1 MAAQFECYKD
11 KAGEYRFR
19 LKAGNG
25 EIILS
30 SEGYT
35 SKQACMNGIESVQKN
50 CAHPDRFEIKTTPT
64 GKYRFS
70 LKATNGQIIG
80 VSQNYKTEAGCN
92 KGMDS
97 IGRSAPGATIEDK
110 T

>member
-1 MAAQFECYKD
+1 MAGKFDCYRD
-11 KAGEYRFR
+11 KAGQYRFR
-19 LKAGNG
+19 LKAANG

-35 SKQACMNGIESVQKN
+35 SKSACMNGIESVRKN
-50 CAHPDRFEIKTTPT
+50 CTHPDCFEKMTTPT
-64 GKYRFS
+64 GKYRFN

-80 VSQNYKTEAGCN
+80 VSQNYKTESGRD

-97 IGRSAPGATIEDK
+97 VGRSAPDATIEDK

>member
-1 MAAQFECYKD
+1 MAGKFECYRD
-11 KAGEYRFR
+11 KAGQYRFR
-19 LKAGNG
+19 LKAANG

-35 SKQACMNGIESVQKN
+35 SKSSCMNGIESVQKN
-50 CAHPDRFEIKTTPT
+50 CMNPDCFEKTATAT
-64 GKYRFS
+64 GKYRFN

-80 VSQNYKTEAGCN
+80 VSQNYKTESGCDN
-92 KGMDS
+92 GIDS
-97 IGRSAPGATIEDK
+97 VGRSAPGAAVEDK